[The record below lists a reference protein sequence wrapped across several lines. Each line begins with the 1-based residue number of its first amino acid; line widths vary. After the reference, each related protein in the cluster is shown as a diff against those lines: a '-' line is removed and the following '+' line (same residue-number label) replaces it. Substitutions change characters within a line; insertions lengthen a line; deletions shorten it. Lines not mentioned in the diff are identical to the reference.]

1 MRKLTKLTPARGK
14 GGLDNEDSSNPKSG
28 SKASATSAGANLVNQ
43 YRLNGRYA
51 TTTDSTL
58 KVAKDKNSSSEQ
70 ANHLEAGV
78 LSRSQQFSSIQSVI
92 DENKIAKLNN
102 KRLRLATELD
112 AALLMHKAGI
122 ECWVK
127 KSVVCAVRGW
137 SRATLYRRI
146 ATNDF
151 PKPRKRNRSSEWRIA
166 DVIAN

>member
-1 MRKLTKLTPARGK
+1 MRPLTKLTPARGK
-14 GGLDNEDSSNPKSG
+14 GALDNEDSSNPKSG

-51 TTTDSTL
+51 NTIASTL
-58 KVAKDKNSSSEQ
+58 KVAKDKNSSLVQ

-78 LSRSQQFSSIQSVI
+78 LSRSQQSSLIQSVI
-92 DENKIAKLNN
+92 AENKMAKLIN
-102 KRLRLATELD
+102 KRLRLAMELE

-127 KSVVCAVRGW
+127 KPVVCAVRGW

-146 ATNDF
+146 ATDDF
-151 PKPRKRNRSSEWRIA
+151 PRPRKRNRSSEWRIA